1 MVKMK
6 KFITHLNDVFPY
18 SPPGHFHTTNYRLL
32 GPGTSGSDRF
42 EVVLGQI
49 ESGGQAE
56 PHAHEGIEQ
65 AIFVLEGKA
74 AVEIEGESEVVGPSD
89 LIYFPQGV
97 RHQITAL
104 PGRSL
109 RLLIVYA
116 PPLTSS
122 KNS

>member
-1 MVKMK
+1 MK
-6 KFITHLNDVFPY
+6 RFIIHLNEVLPY
-18 SPPGHFHTTNYRLL
+18 SPPGHSHTTNYRLL
-32 GPGTSGSDRF
+32 GAGTFGSDRL

-74 AVEIEGESEVVGPSD
+74 AVEIEGKSEVVGPSD

-104 PGRSL
+104 PGQSL
-109 RLLIVYA
+109 RFLIVYV
-116 PPLTSS
+116 PPLSSS

>member
-1 MVKMK
+1 MK
-6 KFITHLNDVFPY
+6 KFITHLDDVPPY
-18 SPPGHFHTTNYRLL
+18 SPPGHSHTTNYRLL
-32 GPGTSGSDRF
+32 GPGTFGSDRF

-49 ESGGQAE
+49 ESGGRAE

-65 AIFVLEGKA
+65 AMFILEGKA
-74 AVEIEGESEVVGPSD
+74 SVEVEGESGVVGPSD

-109 RLLIVYA
+109 RFLIVYA
-116 PPLTSS
+116 PPPSSS

>member
-1 MVKMK
+1 MK
-6 KFITHLNDVFPY
+6 KFVTHLNDVLPY
-18 SPPGHFHTTNYRLL
+18 SPPGHSHTTNYRLL
-32 GPGTSGSDRF
+32 APGPAGSDRL

-49 ESGGQAE
+49 ESGGRAE

-74 AVEIEGESEVVGPSD
+74 AVEIEGKSEVVGPSD
-89 LIYFPQGV
+89 LIYFPRGV

-104 PGRSL
+104 PGQPL
-109 RLLIVYA
+109 KLLIVYA
-116 PPLTSS
+116 PPLATS

>member
-18 SPPGHFHTTNYRLL
+18 SPPGHSHTTNYRLL

-65 AIFVLEGKA
+65 AVFVLEGKA
-74 AVEIEGESEVVGPSD
+74 VVEIEGESEVVGPSD

-104 PGRSL
+104 EGRSL

>member
-1 MVKMK
+1 MK
-6 KFITHLNDVFPY
+6 KFVTHLNDVLPY
-18 SPPGHFHTTNYRLL
+18 SPPGHSQTTNYRLL
-32 GPGTSGSDRF
+32 GPGTSGSNRF

-65 AIFVLEGKA
+65 AVFVLEGKA
-74 AVEIEGESEVVGPSD
+74 VVEIEGESEVVGPSD

-97 RHQITAL
+97 RHQITVL
-104 PGRSL
+104 EGRSL